1 MSGTAAPLRVLFVSH
16 SFPPEGEPLAN
27 LGGMQRHAT
36 ELRSAL
42 AADPRI
48 ELRELVLRTSW
59 RWTPLR
65 AVPFLAG
72 LLRAIPAAADRHGS
86 QVVLFSSLVTAG
98 LAVPLRRAL
107 HGRGAITA
115 AVAHGQDVTLPNR
128 VYQAWVRRVIASLD
142 LLLPNSRATAEQCV
156 TRGADAERVRVVPCA
171 IDVER
176 LAPGADHAA
185 ARRELLRMLTSS
197 DSPPEKG
204 ALLLCSV
211 GRHQE
216 RKGFG
221 WFAEQVAPG
230 LPHGV
235 VWLLAGEGSQT
246 AEIRATVA
254 RLGLEDRVWVL
265 GRVDEAELATLYRGA
280 DVFVMP
286 NVLVAG
292 DMEGFGIVMLEAGL
306 CGLPTLGA
314 DLEGIRDVIRPG
326 ENGVLLPTGDAAA
339 WLDAIRR
346 FRDDR
351 EALAD
356 AGARARD
363 YTLRN
368 FSWQAVID
376 GYVEALGE
384 AVL

>member
-1 MSGTAAPLRVLFVSH
+1 
-16 SFPPEGEPLAN
+16 
-27 LGGMQRHAT
+27 MQRHAT
-36 ELRSAL
+36 ELRAAL
-42 AADPRI
+42 ATDPRI

-59 RWTPLR
+59 RWTPVR

-107 HGRGAITA
+107 HRRGTIMA
-115 AVAHGQDVTLPNR
+115 AVANGQDVTLPNR
-128 VYQAWVRRVIASLD
+128 VYQAWVRRVLGSLD
-142 LLLPNSRATAEQCV
+142 LVLPISRATAEQCV
-156 TRGADAERVRVVPCA
+156 GRGVDPTRMRVVPCA

-176 LAPGADHAA
+176 LTPPADPAA
-185 ARRELLRMLTSS
+185 ARRELLRMLAAS
-197 DSPPEKG
+197 DSPPWEDE
-204 ALLLCSV
+204 LLLCSV

-230 LPHGV
+230 LPDGV
-235 VWLLAGEGSQT
+235 VWLLAGEGPQT
-246 AEIRATVA
+246 GEIRATVA
-254 RLGLEDRVWVL
+254 RLRLEDRVRLL

-286 NVLVAG
+286 NVPVAG

-306 CGLPTLGA
+306 CGLPTLAA

-326 ENGVLLPTGDAAA
+326 ENGVLLPSGDAAA
-339 WLDAIRR
+339 WLDPIRR

-351 EALAD
+351 EALAE
-356 AGARARD
+356 AGARARG
-363 YTLRN
+363 YTVRN

-376 GYVEALGE
+376 SYVETLGE